1 MFVLTSSLQ
10 SLLSCSH
17 PCHHH
22 NSRIII
28 IILLILILILIIIM
42 LPSSS
47 ITMSSIPLRR
57 SSVPLGLI
65 AASQISQE
73 LENCRVATAELR
85 KAEIWFSNV
94 SGCGCSTDETGVA
107 FNGNSTMG
115 TREMPGLHDDT
126 ENQHCQ
132 LSQRE
137 LDVDTPREKF
147 ESVNHC
153 HPRRI
158 LLVDM
163 DFCNEHEHV
172 VHCCYI
178 SNCRAPGVAKQRERQ
193 VQSIYI
199 LYT

>member
-1 MFVLTSSLQ
+1 MCQGVDVPRMRRGWLLT
-10 SLLSCSH
+10 
-17 PCHHH
+17 
-22 NSRIII
+22 
-28 IILLILILILIIIM
+28 
-42 LPSSS
+42 
-47 ITMSSIPLRR
+47 
-57 SSVPLGLI
+57 
-65 AASQISQE
+65 E
-73 LENCRVATAELR
+73 
-85 KAEIWFSNV
+85 
-94 SGCGCSTDETGVA
+94 
-107 FNGNSTMG
+107 G

-193 VQSIYI
+193 AQSIYI